1 MVFIDKVDLILIF
14 ISVVFDLSQM
24 QSADY
29 MYMIDYLTM
38 ATYTCMAAKKK
49 HTVTDFHIPFSKWQ
63 TPCWF
68 CVIAMHNCRTLLI
81 LKICIVYLEPWRP
94 QHPYPWL
101 LCNSSC
107 KYQPQMGW
115 RLLDSVIYIVYYKG
129 NNKFELWFVLHIF
142 RTNSQV

>member
-49 HTVTDFHIPFSKWQ
+49 HTVTDFHIPFSK
-63 TPCWF
+63 
-68 CVIAMHNCRTLLI
+68 
-81 LKICIVYLEPWRP
+81 
-94 QHPYPWL
+94 
-101 LCNSSC
+101 
-107 KYQPQMGW
+107 
-115 RLLDSVIYIVYYKG
+115 
-129 NNKFELWFVLHIF
+129 
-142 RTNSQV
+142 